1 MHTVIEQEI
10 NSNINEFI
18 KDFFE
23 NNSIPIEVVG
33 QLKIMTNGE
42 VLLKNIRYC
51 SNGEPLKL
59 NDKIIENIFVTKSR
73 VPEVLNYYK
82 TLSDNKTI
90 IRGFLIRNN
99 FKSKNIVDLLKFE
112 PLSKENLK
120 TISEKDL
127 IRDPGDPEKIFL
139 TESAYLYITNKIK
152 KDYNIP
158 QSIEFLYELIEEENF
173 KRKQL
178 KELEEIILLEKSN
191 KENLVSENIKL
202 EKSLTDKIK
211 ELRESE
217 DLFENLKKRQGNELK
232 IHKKNTEIF
241 KKYRLIKDD
250 LSNNTANHIGQGSLL
265 AFNDFD
271 SYSKLID
278 YIHGYILA
286 RGIYYERNT
295 ILDFFALVR
304 THDFIILAGQSG
316 VGKTKIV
323 KEFARAVNAQAYIIP
338 VKPNWM
344 SKEDL
349 LGYYNPIQKQ
359 YISTEFLDAL
369 FEAEDNPDKSY
380 FICLDEMNLARI
392 EYYFADFLSKL
403 EDRDHLIEIQL
414 YSESLHPDLGK
425 LGDILNGISPQSIT
439 PKNITEYKNLVAYI
453 DNEYGYKS
461 SSSEDYYKLYQQL
474 VPSIR
479 PNITIGNNV
488 HFFGTANI
496 DETTYNF
503 SSKVLDR
510 VQVMKFDNPLYMD
523 IESLKL
529 QIENY
534 RTEFPFLEGLNKVVN
549 ISFDRL
555 GNRLN
560 YPDMDLDDDFCI
572 EITELAKFC
581 NSEFDIAIGMRAI
594 RQALNYLN
602 QIKVLEGNDSQAK
615 IIATNGFI
623 LHKILPRMTV
633 TRDQLDKLVDLLMLL
648 SDLGLEHY
656 NSYSEIENLQ
666 SNLNGALN
674 HSISYWG

>member
-1 MHTVIEQEI
+1 MDTKIEQEI
-10 NSNINEFI
+10 NSHIDEFI

-33 QLKIMTNGE
+33 QLRMMTNGT
-42 VLLKNIRYC
+42 VVLKNIKHCGSR
-51 SNGEPLKL
+51 EPLKL
-59 NDKIIENIFVTKSR
+59 NNEIIENIFITKSR

-120 TISEKDL
+120 VIPEKYL
-127 IRDPGDPEKIFL
+127 FRDPGDPEKILL
-139 TESAYLYITNKIK
+139 TESADLYITNKIK

-158 QSIEFLYELIEEENF
+158 QSIESLYELIEEENF

-178 KELEEIILLEKSN
+178 KELEEIIILEKNN

-211 ELRESE
+211 ELKES
-217 DLFENLKKRQGNELK
+217 ENLKKRQDNELK
-232 IHKKNTEIF
+232 VHKKNIEIL

-250 LSNNTANHIGQGSLL
+250 LLNNTANHIDQGSLL

-278 YIHGYILA
+278 YIHGFILA

-338 VKPNWM
+338 VKPNWT

-359 YISTEFLDAL
+359 YIPTEFLDAL

-380 FICLDEMNLARI
+380 FICLDEMNLARV

-439 PKNITEYKNLVAYI
+439 SKNITEYKNLVAYI

-461 SSSEDYYKLYQQL
+461 SSPEDYHKLYQQL

-503 SSKVLDR
+503 SSKILDR
-510 VQVMKFDNPLYMD
+510 VQVMKFDNPIYMD
-523 IESLKL
+523 IKSLKL

-534 RTEFPFLEGLNKVVN
+534 RTEFLFSEGLNKAVN
-549 ISFDRL
+549 ISIDRL

-633 TRDQLDKLVDLLMLL
+633 TRDQLNKLVDLFMLL
-648 SDLGLEHY
+648 NDLGLENY

>member
-1 MHTVIEQEI
+1 MDKITRDEIDLNIEDV
-10 NSNINEFI
+10 SRNILNDI
-18 KDFFE
+18 KT
-23 NNSIPIEVVG
+23 PIEVVG
-33 QLKIMTNGE
+33 QLRINPNGVVFLKSIKSCSDRRSLRINGE
-42 VLLKNIRYC
+42 F
-51 SNGEPLKL
+51 
-59 NDKIIENIFVTKSR
+59 IENVFILQSNCL
-73 VPEVLNYYK
+73 EVLSYYQN
-82 TLSDNKTI
+82 LSDQGTI
-90 IRGFLIRNN
+90 IRGFIVKRDNR
-99 FKSKNIVDLLKFE
+99 SKNFIDFLRFE
-112 PLSKENLK
+112 PLSKESLIPLSSEDLLK
-120 TISEKDL
+120 DSQNPDSVHL
-127 IRDPGDPEKIFL
+127 L
-139 TESAYLYITNKIK
+139 ESAMLHVINKIK

-158 QSIEFLYELIEEENF
+158 QSIEFLYELIEEEDL

-178 KELEEIILLEKSN
+178 KELEEIILLEKIN
-191 KENLVSENIKL
+191 KDNLVSENIKL
-202 EKSLTDKIK
+202 EKVLTDKTK

-217 DLFENLKKRQGNELK
+217 DLFESLKKRQSNEVK
-232 IHKKNTEIF
+232 IHNENIEIF

-250 LSNNTANHIGQGSLL
+250 LSNNTANHIDQGSLL

-323 KEFARAVNAQAYIIP
+323 KEFACAINAQAYIIP

-380 FICLDEMNLARI
+380 FICLDEMNLARV

-461 SSSEDYYKLYQQL
+461 SSSEDYHKLYQQL

-523 IESLKL
+523 IKSLKL

-534 RTEFPFLEGLNKVVN
+534 RTEFPFSEGLNKVVN

-633 TRDQLDKLVDLLMLL
+633 TRDQLDKLVDLLILL

-666 SNLNGALN
+666 SKLNGTLN
-674 HSISYWG
+674 HSMSYWG